1 MTELTQR
8 RAAQEPELQ
17 AVIQVPHDPPRV
29 LTAGYDHLAILWDFE
44 GVRINV
50 LAQSQTQVWN
60 VGIFPGQTSS
70 DEQRVR
76 AVYAEVKRMEMEE
89 RRREQELAE
98 KLAMPAQQAL
108 TA

>member
-29 LTAGYDHLAILWDFE
+29 LTAGYDHLAILWDYE
-44 GVRINV
+44 GVKINV

-70 DEQRVR
+70 DEARVR
-76 AVYAEVKRMEMEE
+76 DVYAEVKRMEAEE
-89 RRREQELAE
+89 KRLEQELAE
-98 KLAMPAQQAL
+98 KLALPLQQAP
-108 TA
+108 